1 MFREQTVNEE
11 QVPWTGCTGK
21 LKPEEFKTDQNA
33 VIGNL
38 GGPFLGHQK
47 CAAPPLTVLV
57 LLVSVLRRYKITS
70 C

>member
-1 MFREQTVNEE
+1 MLREQTVNEE

-21 LKPEEFKTDQNA
+21 LEAEEFKTDQNT
-33 VIGNL
+33 VIGRR
-38 GGPFLGHQK
+38 PFLGHKK
-47 CAAPPLTVLV
+47 CAAPPVIVLV